1 MGGGSRT
8 RARSQGAPQTPARGE
23 GCPAVSQ
30 NTSVTISLCTFWGEQ
45 ELRGTRSPHC
55 KRVRRTPGLQAP
67 RAPNVAQVSV
77 SPALS
82 SESAAPKDGGLPGA
96 AAGLTWVL
104 VGARAAV
111 TELRTGRVN
120 NTPAFSQTQRP
131 TESEITVPAG
141 PCPTED
147 LGGRAPPA
155 SSSTEGSGRPRAGGH
170 IAKNHCPP
178 SSHGLRSV
186 LSPLSPLGTPA
197 TGFRASNPGP
207 PYLEIPNYTCKDPC
221 PQ

>member
-147 LGGRAPPA
+147 LGGGPLLPPPA
-155 SSSTEGSGRPRAGGH
+155 PKALGVPGLVATSPKPLS
-170 IAKNHCPP
+170 P